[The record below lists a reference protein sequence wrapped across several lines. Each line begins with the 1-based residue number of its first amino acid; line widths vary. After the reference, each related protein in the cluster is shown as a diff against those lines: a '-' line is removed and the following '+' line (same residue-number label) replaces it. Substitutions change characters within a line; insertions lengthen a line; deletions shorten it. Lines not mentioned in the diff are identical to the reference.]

1 MTKQVKILLRIL
13 AVFLFLFFFFFGAN
27 LWNGFCMGD
36 SIMTGIGLSP
46 WSEGTE
52 GTHYPGVISLAG
64 MFASLALFAC
74 TTQQKATSFRHLIIG
89 IIVAGFLINLIYV
102 LIILI

>member
-27 LWNGFCMGD
+27 LWNGSCMGD
-36 SIMTGIGLSP
+36 FIMTDMGLSP
-46 WSEGTE
+46 WSEGTV

-64 MFASLALFAC
+64 MFASLALFA
-74 TTQQKATSFRHLIIG
+74 
-89 IIVAGFLINLIYV
+89 
-102 LIILI
+102 

>member
-52 GTHYPGVISLAG
+52 GTHYPGIIALVGIA
-64 MFASLALFAC
+64 ASAILFTS
-74 TTQQKATSFRHLIIG
+74 TTEQKARTSRRLVIG
-89 IIVAGFLINLIYV
+89 TVAALFLINLIYA
-102 LIILI
+102 LAILI